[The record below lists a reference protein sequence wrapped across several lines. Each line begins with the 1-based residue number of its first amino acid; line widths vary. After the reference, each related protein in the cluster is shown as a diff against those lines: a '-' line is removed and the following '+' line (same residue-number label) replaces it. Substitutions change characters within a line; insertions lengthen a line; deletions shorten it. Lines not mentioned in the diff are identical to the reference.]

1 MSLTNLTIAVTGSRR
16 AHELAHII
24 RSFGGRPYIA
34 PTIGIEITASSAE
47 QGRQFIMK
55 ILREK
60 PDYVVFMTGPG
71 VYSLM
76 DIAKESGIQELLITA
91 LHNTLIVCRSD
102 KPKIVLSHFKLKA
115 NLIPKEENTA
125 IGILRLLQNYDLR
138 GKKIA
143 IFWHGSYSRVLRD
156 ELQKSGANVFESF
169 TYTYSSKL
177 DTAGALILEKMGF
190 KYESPIES
198 IVVKL
203 IEEINNGV
211 IDVITFTSPPSA
223 QELFRIATKHNL
235 EISLK
240 KFLNTKIIVVV
251 VGPSTRKVLEENN
264 VQVDVMP
271 EIYKMG
277 SMISALSDFF
287 KYRSYKA
294 SLKFNLAS

>member
-1 MSLTNLTIAVTGSRR
+1 MSLTNFTIAVTGSRR

-34 PTIGIEITASSAE
+34 PTIGIEITESSVE
-47 QGRQFIMK
+47 QGKQFIMK

-60 PDYVVFMTGPG
+60 PDYIVFMTGPG

-76 DIAKESGIQELLITA
+76 NIAKESGIQDLLITA

-102 KPKIVLSHFKLKA
+102 KPKIVLSHFKLKT
-115 NLIPKEENTA
+115 NLIPRKENTA
-125 IGILRLLQNYDLR
+125 RGILRLLQNYDLQD
-138 GKKIA
+138 KKIA
-143 IFWHGSYSRVLRD
+143 IFWHGSYSRELRD

-169 TYTYSSKL
+169 IYTYSSKL

-190 KYESPIES
+190 KYESPVES

-203 IEEINNGV
+203 IEDMNSGM

-223 QELFRIATKHNL
+223 KELFRIATKHDL
-235 EISLK
+235 EMSLK
-240 KFLNTKIIVVV
+240 KSLNSEIIVAV
-251 VGPSTRKVLEENN
+251 VGPSTRRALEENN
-264 VQVDVMP
+264 VKVDVMP

-277 SMISALSDFF
+277 PMISALSDFF
-287 KYRSYKA
+287 KYSGYKTN
-294 SLKFNLAS
+294 LKLKA

>member
-34 PTIGIEITASSAE
+34 PTIGIEITESSVE
-47 QGRQFIMK
+47 QGKQFIMK

-60 PDYVVFMTGPG
+60 PDYIVFMTGPG

-76 DIAKESGIQELLITA
+76 NIAKESGIQDLLITA
-91 LHNTLIVCRSD
+91 LHNTIIVCRSD

-115 NLIPKEENTA
+115 NLIPKKENTA
-125 IGILRLLQNYDLR
+125 RGILKLLQNYDLQD
-138 GKKIA
+138 KKIA
-143 IFWHGSYSRVLRD
+143 IFWHGSYSSELRY

-190 KYESPIES
+190 KYESPVES

-203 IEEINNGV
+203 IEDMNSGM

-223 QELFRIATKHNL
+223 QELFRIATKHDL
-235 EISLK
+235 EMSLK
-240 KFLNTKIIVVV
+240 KSLNSEIIVAV
-251 VGPSTRKVLEENN
+251 VGPSTREALEQNN
-264 VQVDVMP
+264 VKVDVMP
-271 EIYKMG
+271 KIYKMG
-277 SMISALSDFF
+277 PMISALSDFF
-287 KYRSYKA
+287 KYHSCKTC
-294 SLKFNLAS
+294 LKLKLSS